1 MRDNFRGFFQ
11 TCLTYQLKNFIE
23 AESQYVLF
31 AKQSLLV
38 NVSIENIRVLSEAK
52 VLEPKCI

>member
-38 NVSIENIRVLSEAK
+38 NVSIENISVLSEAK